1 MASSAAGSPLRLFA
15 PPKFGRATESR
26 PECEKSFGR
35 EEKAEALGCDNYAGL
50 LGTGRQVLLP
60 PICVPPVPDLSPGSQ
75 QDSLLLA
82 FCLVHNQA
90 GRVDGVCDVDVSRV
104 ASTNVSSPPNHSFD
118 AISSRG
124 LTLLHSEFRLGDL
137 PHMAA
142 SPPSACTHADASV
155 RPPGALLRAKAAR
168 QLSDVLRFSPR
179 GSS

>member
-75 QDSLLLA
+75 QDSSLLA
-82 FCLVHNQA
+82 SSTIRL

-104 ASTNVSSPPNHSFD
+104 VSTDVSSPPNHSFD
-118 AISSRG
+118 TLSSRG

-142 SPPSACTHADASV
+142 SPPSACTHANASV
-155 RPPGALLRAKAAR
+155 RPSGALLRAKAAR